1 MAQTEFFDLWYLRVV
16 KRLGMLVVVAAISSG
31 LAYLSALVVRRRN
44 PEFGDETD
52 DRFALVAS
60 IGGREF
66 ASTSNA
72 LVEGSALA
80 YMGGI
85 EIDLSDAVIQ
95 EGATLT
101 LTAIMGGINV
111 VVPRSWRV
119 EASSV
124 GMMGGVG
131 NTTNPDDGDGP
142 LLIVLVK
149 AIMGGVSI
157 TELTDAEA
165 AA

>member
-1 MAQTEFFDLWYLRVV
+1 M
-16 KRLGMLVVVAAISSG
+16 KRFGKIILAFAIYCG
-31 LAYLSALVVRRRN
+31 LAYVSAIVIRRRN
-44 PEFGDETD
+44 PEFGDEAGH
-52 DRFALVAS
+52 RFAIVAS
-60 IGGREF
+60 MDGREF
-66 ASTSNA
+66 RSTSEG

-85 EIDLSDAVIQ
+85 EIDLTAAEIE

-111 VVPRSWRV
+111 IVPSSWRV

-124 GMMGGVG
+124 GVMGGVT
-131 NTTNPDDGDGP
+131 NETNPDDGDGP
-142 LLIVLVK
+142 LLIVVAK

-157 TELTDAEA
+157 TDHANETA
-165 AA
+165 AF